1 MRKTVGLAVS
11 TSFLLLALVT
21 GASTVV
27 KSKSNIANNKAAS
40 ESCKGSMMRTDKG
53 NTKGVPRLG
62 TCLGECPAGK
72 QCAWQKST
80 DQHGGTRQWCG
91 CTEVEPPTCHTVLVT
106 PAQGEGGGQPSV
118 ACAGGCE
125 KGQCK
130 QKEKVVDFI
139 GNIKA
144 VSITCEC
151 E

>member
-1 MRKTVGLAVS
+1 MRKTVVVS
-11 TSFLLLALVT
+11 MAFLLLALFA
-21 GASTVV
+21 GAGTIR
-27 KSKSNIANNKAAS
+27 SKSNITNNRAAA

-80 DQHGGTRQWCG
+80 NEHGGTRQWCG
-91 CTEVEPPTCHTVLVT
+91 CTAVEPPTCHTVLVT
-106 PAQGEGGGQPSV
+106 PAQGEGSGQPSV
-118 ACAGGCE
+118 VCGGECE
-125 KGQCK
+125 KGHCK
-130 QKEKVVDFI
+130 QKEKVVDVI
-139 GNIKA
+139 GSTKA